1 MPPLLNDYGQAEST
15 SFSRLPHEI
24 KNLIWEFAA
33 ICPKVVTVHLRD
45 NKINAAY
52 TSEGLSRT
60 CKTSRGVYLL
70 YNKNYILWGDEKK
83 RLAVSFE
90 YDYFF
95 ITGFCSFPG
104 YKLQDHLSIRPL
116 SRFGRIAIP
125 IPIHG
130 ISDMF
135 KYLPRLQELWVCFN
149 NPQTFYPG
157 PINTF
162 QRNWAEV
169 HHCRE
174 APENYV
180 PEPFC
185 DLKNRIICPACH
197 WRSGFGSLD
206 NFVMAPRTDYK
217 FRLTYPS
224 SLPPF
229 PVADDICRS
238 TYPVIRWVREDKVGY
253 QGFPQMNTE
262 HRKHHLRLSA
272 IEYLQARGH
281 AIINN
286 QEMIRKLKG
295 EIGLTNIC

>member
-24 KNLIWEFAA
+24 KNLVWEFAA

-45 NKINAAY
+45 NKINAPY
-52 TSEGLSRT
+52 TSEGLSRI
-60 CKTSRGVYLL
+60 CKTSP
-70 YNKNYILWGDEKK
+70 
-83 RLAVSFE
+83 VSFE
-90 YDYFF
+90 HDYFF
-95 ITGFCSFPG
+95 ITGFCSFPQ
-104 YKLQDHLSIRPL
+104 YQLQDHLSIRPL

-125 IPIHG
+125 ITIPG

-135 KYLPRLQELWVCFN
+135 KCLPRLQELWVCFH
-149 NPQTFYPG
+149 NPQTFYPV
-157 PINTF
+157 PINIF
-162 QRNWAEV
+162 QRNWAEAV
-169 HHCRE
+169 
-174 APENYV
+174 
-180 PEPFC
+180 
-185 DLKNRIICPACH
+185 L
-197 WRSGFGSLD
+197 GSLD

-224 SLPPF
+224 SLPAF

-253 QGFPQMNTE
+253 QGFPQMNTK
-262 HRKHHLRLSA
+262 HRKHHLRLSG

-295 EIGLTNIC
+295 EIGPANICN

>member
-1 MPPLLNDYGQAEST
+1 MPPLPNNYGQAEST

-24 KNLIWEFAA
+24 ENRIWEFAA
-33 ICPKVVTVHLRD
+33 ICPKVVTVRLRD
-45 NKINAAY
+45 DKNNAVY

-60 CKTSRGVYLL
+60 CKTSRGIYLL
-70 YNKNYILWGDEKK
+70 YNKNYIL
-83 RLAVSFE
+83 FE
-90 YDYFF
+90 YDYFC
-95 ITGFCSFPG
+95 INVTGFCSFPG
-104 YKLQDHLSIRPL
+104 YQVQDHLSIRPL

-135 KYLPRLQELWVCFN
+135 KCLPRLQELWV
-149 NPQTFYPG
+149 YPV

-169 HHCRE
+169 HHCRK

-185 DLKNRIICPACH
+185 DPKIRIICPAYH

-217 FRLTYPS
+217 FRLMYPT
-224 SLPPF
+224 SLPAF

-253 QGFPQMNTE
+253 QGFPQLNTE
-262 HRKHHLRLSA
+262 HRKHHLRVSA
-272 IEYLQARGH
+272 IEYLQARGY

-286 QEMIRKLKG
+286 QEMIRRLKG
-295 EIGLTNIC
+295 EIGPTNIL